1 MVTVLVASLI
11 AGVVLLWTY
20 RGLSFFYD
28 EWDFIQNRRAWN
40 PGAFL
45 EPHNEHLV
53 LLPAFI
59 FKVLFSVFGIGSYWP
74 YVVVLVITH
83 VGCALVLYALLRTW
97 TSNEISVAG
106 TVVFLF
112 IGTGWEVL
120 LWPFEVSVT
129 VSLATGLGALLAAR
143 SESRTGDIAAC
154 VLLVTSLASASLGI
168 PFVVG
173 VAILIATR
181 PSAIRRLYIV
191 AVPAVLYGA
200 WYLLYAESSAKAAN
214 VQQIPVFVADSAAA
228 AWAGVFGMNP
238 EIGRAIMVA
247 SIVAVVLVVVK
258 RLADRAAIAALVTI
272 PVVMWALL
280 CLSRFGIATPSTPRY
295 VYPGVALMLALG
307 ALMLG
312 RKDASSIGAR
322 VVIAVLLVSS
332 LMTNVGVLKDG
343 GKMWRD
349 YSAQVTAGLGA
360 MTLVQEEV
368 PRDFQPNA
376 QYAPQVTAGPYFA
389 AVAALGSPAMTPEEI
404 AGATPPARASAD
416 DVLRRAGV
424 VALANATASTAA
436 GSRPRPSVVT
446 NGVAAGSGGPGCT
459 TLNPTA
465 PGEIS
470 AQVPV
475 SAAGLE
481 IRSTGAPVGVRV
493 SAFGDPAPGEPL
505 AVASPGGGVVTVTP
519 RIVAGVPMWTV
530 LASSTASIVMCTMK
544 R

>member
-1 MVTVLVASLI
+1 MVLGASLV

-40 PGAFL
+40 PAAFL

-59 FKVLFSVFGIGSYWP
+59 FKVLFAVFGIGSYWP
-74 YVVVLVITH
+74 YAVVLVITH
-83 VGCALVLYALLRTW
+83 VACALVLYALLGTW
-97 TSNEISVAG
+97 TSNEVAVAG

-129 VSLATGLGALLAAR
+129 VSLAAGLGALLATR
-143 SESRTGDIAAC
+143 SESRKGDVAAC
-154 VLLVTSLASASLGI
+154 VLLVASLASASLGI

-173 VAILIATR
+173 VAVLILTR
-181 PSAIRRLYIV
+181 PGVVRRLYVV
-191 AVPAVLYGA
+191 AIPVVLYGA

-247 SIVAVVLVVVK
+247 SIIGVVLIVAK

-295 VYPGVALMLALG
+295 VYPGVALMLVLG

-312 RKDASSIGAR
+312 RKDAASIGVR
-322 VVIAVLLVSS
+322 VVIVVLLAAS
-332 LMTNVGVLKDG
+332 LMTNIGVLKDG

-360 MTLVQEEV
+360 MTLVQDAV

-389 AVAALGSPAMTPEEI
+389 AVAALGSPAMAPQEI
-404 AGATPPARASAD
+404 AGSTPPARASAD
-416 DVLRRAGV
+416 DVLRRAGAV
-424 VALANATASTAA
+424 TLANATASATG
-436 GSRPRPSVVT
+436 GSPPQPSAVT
-446 NGVAAGSGGPGCT
+446 NGMAASGGGDGCT
-459 TLNPTA
+459 TLA
-465 PGEIS
+465 PRAAGEIS

-475 SAAGLE
+475 SPDGLE
-481 IRSTGAPVGVRV
+481 VRATGAPVGVRV
-493 SAFGDPAPGEPL
+493 SAFGDSVPGEPL
-505 AVASPGGGVVTVTP
+505 AVASPGGQVVTVTP
-519 RIVAGVPMWTV
+519 RAVAGVPAWTV
-530 LASSTASIVMCTMK
+530 LSSSTAPIVMCTL
-544 R
+544 RR